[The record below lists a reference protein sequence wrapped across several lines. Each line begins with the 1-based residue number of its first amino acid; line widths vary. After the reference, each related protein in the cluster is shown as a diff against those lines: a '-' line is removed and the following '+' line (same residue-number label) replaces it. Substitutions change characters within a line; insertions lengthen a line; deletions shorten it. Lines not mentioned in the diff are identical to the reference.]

1 MAQGLIDGF
10 EVEIEL
16 TCELRFEVAGFQ
28 FNDDIAMELGVI
40 EEEVEV
46 EVPVADFER
55 DLATEVGEACTEFDE
70 ELGDVVGELILK
82 VSFVVLLGEG
92 EEVEDVG
99 VF

>member
-46 EVPVADFER
+46 
-55 DLATEVGEACTEFDE
+55 GEACAELDE

-82 VSFVVLLGEG
+82 VSLVVVFGQG

-99 VF
+99 GF